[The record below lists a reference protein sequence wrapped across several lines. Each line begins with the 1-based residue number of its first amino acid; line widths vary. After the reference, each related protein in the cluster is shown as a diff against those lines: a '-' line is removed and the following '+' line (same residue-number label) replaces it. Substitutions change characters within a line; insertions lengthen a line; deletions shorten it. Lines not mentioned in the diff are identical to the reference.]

1 MNKFTRREII
11 QLLWLLF
18 PATLLGFRE
27 KDIFDKE
34 LVCVHIFQPAFRIP
48 DPLLT
53 QYRIIPERNKFRNLF
68 HVGIPELLLCTT
80 EIKFLSIF
88 RYFWPITRSKFQNS
102 YEQISVKYNKLELNE
117 KKDILDFSRYLK
129 RNWNESKKEDSKSAI
144 IFTYNDMTKYFA
156 SEIIS
161 QWKGF
166 GIDEL
171 VLFKDPSKPPY
182 LCSHPSLQKGFK
194 RRPPILS

>member
-1 MNKFTRREII
+1 MNKFSRREML
-11 QLLWLLF
+11 QLLGLLF

-27 KDIFDKE
+27 KNSFDEE
-34 LVCVHIFQPAFRIP
+34 LVCAHIFQPTFRLP
-48 DPLLT
+48 ESLLT
-53 QYRIIPERNKFRNLF
+53 KYRNIPERNKLKNLF

-88 RYFWPITRSKFQNS
+88 QYFWPITRSEFQSS
-102 YEQISVKYNKLELNE
+102 YEKISLKYNKLELNE

-129 RNWNESKKEDSKSAI
+129 SNWNGSKKEDSKSAI

-161 QWKGF
+161 QLQGF
-166 GIDEL
+166 DIEEL

-182 LCSHPSLQKGFK
+182 LCSYPSLQKGFK
-194 RRPPILS
+194 RPPPI

>member
-1 MNKFTRREII
+1 MNKFTRREIL
-11 QLLWLLF
+11 QFLGLLF
-18 PATLLGFRE
+18 PAALLGFRE
-27 KDIFDKE
+27 KDSFGEE
-34 LVCVHIFQPAFRIP
+34 LVCVHIFQPAFQIP
-48 DPLLT
+48 EPLLT
-53 QYRIIPERNKFRNLF
+53 QYKIIPERNKLKNLF

-88 RYFWPITRSKFQNS
+88 QYFWPITRSEFQSS
-102 YEQISVKYNKLELNE
+102 YEKISLKYNKLELNE

-129 RNWNESKKEDSKSAI
+129 SNWNGSKKEDSKSAI

-161 QWKGF
+161 QWQGF
-166 GIDEL
+166 GIEEL

-182 LCSHPSLQKGFK
+182 LCSYPSLQKGFK
-194 RRPPILS
+194 RRPPI

>member
-1 MNKFTRREII
+1 MNKFTRREML
-11 QLLWLLF
+11 QLLGLLF

-27 KDIFDKE
+27 KDSFDEE
-34 LVCVHIFQPAFRIP
+34 LVCAHIFQPTFRLP
-48 DPLLT
+48 EPLLT
-53 QYRIIPERNKFRNLF
+53 KYRSIPERNKLKNLF

-88 RYFWPITRSKFQNS
+88 QYFWPITRSEFQSS
-102 YEQISVKYNKLELNE
+102 YKQIFIEYQKLELNE
-117 KKDILDFSRYLK
+117 KQDILDFSRYLTS
-129 RNWNESKKEDSKSAI
+129 NWNGSKKEDSKSAI

-161 QWKGF
+161 QLQGF
-166 GIDEL
+166 DIEEL

-182 LCSHPSLQKGFK
+182 LCSYPSLQKGFK
-194 RRPPILS
+194 RPPPI

>member
-1 MNKFTRREII
+1 MNKFTRREIL
-11 QLLWLLF
+11 QFLGMLF

-27 KDIFDKE
+27 KDSFDEE

-48 DPLLT
+48 EPLLT
-53 QYRIIPERNKFRNLF
+53 QYRTIPERNKLKNLF
-68 HVGIPELLLCTT
+68 QVGIPELLLCTT

-88 RYFWPITRSKFQNS
+88 QYFWPITRSEFQSS
-102 YEQISVKYNKLELNE
+102 YKQISIEYNKLELDE

-129 RNWNESKKEDSKSAI
+129 SNWNGSKKEDSKSAV

-161 QWKGF
+161 QWQGF
-166 GIDEL
+166 GIKEF
-171 VLFKDPSKPPY
+171 VLFKDPSKAPY
-182 LCSHPSLQKGFK
+182 LCSYPSLQKGFK
-194 RRPPILS
+194 RPPPI

>member
-1 MNKFTRREII
+1 MSKFTRREIL
-11 QLLWLLF
+11 QFLGLLF
-18 PATLLGFRE
+18 PAALLGFRE
-27 KDIFDKE
+27 KDSFDEE

-48 DPLLT
+48 EPLLT

-68 HVGIPELLLCTT
+68 HAGIPELLLCTS

-88 RYFWPITRSKFQNS
+88 QYFWPITRSEFQSS
-102 YEQISVKYNKLELNE
+102 YERISIKYNKLELNE

-129 RNWNESKKEDSKSAI
+129 SNWNGSKKEDSKSAI

-161 QWKGF
+161 QWQGF
-166 GIDEL
+166 GIEEL

-182 LCSHPSLQKGFK
+182 LCSYPSLQKGFK
-194 RRPPILS
+194 RPPPI

>member
-1 MNKFTRREII
+1 MNKFTRREIL
-11 QLLWLLF
+11 QFLGLLF
-18 PATLLGFRE
+18 PAALLGFRE
-27 KDIFDKE
+27 KDSFDEE
-34 LVCVHIFQPAFRIP
+34 LVCVHIFQPAFQIP
-48 DPLLT
+48 EPLLT
-53 QYRIIPERNKFRNLF
+53 QYKIIPERNKLKNLF

-88 RYFWPITRSKFQNS
+88 QYFWPITRSEFQSS
-102 YEQISVKYNKLELNE
+102 YEKISLKYNKLELNE

-129 RNWNESKKEDSKSAI
+129 SNWNGSKKEDSKSAI

-161 QWKGF
+161 QWQGF
-166 GIDEL
+166 GIEEL

-182 LCSHPSLQKGFK
+182 LCSYPSLQKGFK
-194 RRPPILS
+194 RRPPI

>member
-1 MNKFTRREII
+1 MNKFTRREIL
-11 QLLWLLF
+11 QFLGLLF
-18 PATLLGFRE
+18 PAALLGFRE
-27 KDIFDKE
+27 KDSFDEE

-48 DPLLT
+48 EPLLT
-53 QYRIIPERNKFRNLF
+53 QYRTIPERNKLKNLF
-68 HVGIPELLLCTT
+68 QVGIPELLLCST

-88 RYFWPITRSKFQNS
+88 QYFWPITRNEFQSS
-102 YEQISVKYNKLELNE
+102 YKQISIEYNKLELNE

-129 RNWNESKKEDSKSAI
+129 SNWNGSKKEDSKSAI

-161 QWKGF
+161 QWQGF
-166 GIDEL
+166 GIEEL

-182 LCSHPSLQKGFK
+182 LCSYPSLQKGFK
-194 RRPPILS
+194 RPPPI

>member
-1 MNKFTRREII
+1 MNKFTRREIL
-11 QLLWLLF
+11 QFFGMLF

-27 KDIFDKE
+27 KDSFDEE

-48 DPLLT
+48 EPLLT
-53 QYRIIPERNKFRNLF
+53 QYRTIPERNKLKNLF
-68 HVGIPELLLCTT
+68 QVGIPELLLCTT

-88 RYFWPITRSKFQNS
+88 QYFWPITRSEFQSS
-102 YEQISVKYNKLELNE
+102 YEKISLKYNKLELNE

-129 RNWNESKKEDSKSAI
+129 SNWNGSKKEDSKSAI

-156 SEIIS
+156 SEVIS
-161 QWKGF
+161 QWQGF
-166 GIDEL
+166 GIKEL

-182 LCSHPSLQKGFK
+182 LCSYPSLQKGFK
-194 RRPPILS
+194 RPPPI

>member
-1 MNKFTRREII
+1 MNKFTRREIL
-11 QLLWLLF
+11 QLLGLLF

-27 KDIFDKE
+27 KDIFDEE
-34 LVCVHIFQPAFRIP
+34 LVCVHIFQPAFQIP
-48 DPLLT
+48 EPLLT
-53 QYRIIPERNKFRNLF
+53 QYKIIPERNKLKNLF
-68 HVGIPELLLCTT
+68 HVGMPELLLCTT

-88 RYFWPITRSKFQNS
+88 QYFWPITRSEFQSS
-102 YEQISVKYNKLELNE
+102 YEKISLKYNKLELNE

-129 RNWNESKKEDSKSAI
+129 SNWNGSKKEDSKSAI

-161 QWKGF
+161 QWQGF
-166 GIDEL
+166 GIEEL

-182 LCSHPSLQKGFK
+182 LCSYPSLQKGFK
-194 RRPPILS
+194 RRPPI